1 MAAQAAGQSE
11 PVRGDSSIGRDGAGE
26 RKEGQGPLMTPNI
39 ISGVYVIF
47 NLVTGKGYVGQS
59 KQLS

>member
-1 MAAQAAGQSE
+1 
-11 PVRGDSSIGRDGAGE
+11 
-26 RKEGQGPLMTPNI
+26 MTPNI